1 MRTEFT
7 QIAITAPLL
16 RRVIAPPR
24 LGVVFIAVLLED
36 HEQVVDVVLLL
47 VLRVSSVGLLVRLQV
62 EFRVVRVVPR
72 SVVVE
77 SEARAEGVSIREELK
92 PLSKKRE
99 AHRPKKA
106 RGALSMQPD
115 DGVDVEEDEGDGE
128 EFDEDLEME

>member
-36 HEQVVDVVLLL
+36 HEQVVDVVL
-47 VLRVSSVGLLVRLQV
+47 
-62 EFRVVRVVPR
+62 
-72 SVVVE
+72 
-77 SEARAEGVSIREELK
+77 
-92 PLSKKRE
+92 
-99 AHRPKKA
+99 
-106 RGALSMQPD
+106 D
-115 DGVDVEEDEGDGE
+115 DGVDMDDEGDGE